1 MLVRPSISLMIRK
14 PGPLSKQGGWRLMQA
29 FEAGKPLKCNPLA
42 YWEFR
47 DCWDY
52 VEAKQ
57 LEYHPLHDQVNWQK
71 FSVSYLLG
79 DS

>member
-1 MLVRPSISLMIRK
+1 MLMMAQV
-14 PGPLSKQGGWRLMQA
+14 

-52 VEAKQ
+52 VHANK
-57 LEYHPLHDQVNWQK
+57 LEYHPLHDQVC
-71 FSVSYLLG
+71 SILSLCRC
-79 DS
+79 

>member
-1 MLVRPSISLMIRK
+1 
-14 PGPLSKQGGWRLMQA
+14 MQV

-52 VEAKQ
+52 VAAKK
-57 LEYHPLHDQVNWQK
+57 LEYHPLHDQVVLLCCCCCAFAMEAPGPFK
-71 FSVSYLLG
+71 LKVSQQFVTG
-79 DS
+79 